1 MKGNKKGDLYVKI
14 QIKLPKQLTKEQR
27 NLIEKLAEAGL

>member
-14 QIKLPKQLTKEQR
+14 QVNLPKQLSDEQR
-27 NLIEKLAEAGL
+27 KLIEKLAEAGL